1 MTINRESDQCHP
13 TKPKLFAG
21 HGENKVRVIFRKKVK
36 LALGSIKKTTAKKK
50 TGTNSN
56 HGLNDM
62 VTTPVRFK
70 SGIEEDADPVFLVLM
85 KHVPDKRC

>member
-1 MTINRESDQCHP
+1 
-13 TKPKLFAG
+13 
-21 HGENKVRVIFRKKVK
+21 
-36 LALGSIKKTTAKKK
+36 
-50 TGTNSN
+50 
-56 HGLNDM
+56 M